1 MNKNGIVFI
10 VGLNLL
16 VPVVKALLMSI
27 DTCFTFLLI
36 AQFWYQ
42 NSILETIKTNV
53 NPNVNF
59 DVEITAQF
67 DI

>member
-36 AQFWYQ
+36 APHPAP
-42 NSILETIKTNV
+42 L
-53 NPNVNF
+53 PPPPPPP
-59 DVEITAQF
+59 
-67 DI
+67 